1 MVSLYIIQQL
11 MCVII
16 LFRLKTIYSILS
28 LSLTFIIFN
37 FKPDT
42 YDIISYTKSVGNPQG
57 FETLFRYLILT
68 FSLITNDSRL
78 VVTYYQLL
86 ILCLS
91 ASIIL
96 LFRNNRILILATIFS
111 SVAVI
116 LATHNNLRQGTSSLL
131 ILIGIL
137 LFLRGNIFLFLLP
150 MFLSYGFH
158 LSSVFFISC
167 CLITYLL
174 YVFFLSKSQ
183 KKSDL
188 NMHLIYISS
197 FVIGLAFAFTFYLLS
212 KLEIIIYL
220 NYVGLNLTIDN
231 ERTPLDTKVIA
242 LIVLSFTTELF
253 LRFSKVN
260 YQVDYIRFLKLA
272 FLFFIFFISLNK
284 DFDEIGARISYFYYV
299 IEMGLLCYLLDKKI
313 YLPSVIIIFFYA
325 FAFNVWNILGG
336 L

>member
-42 YDIISYTKSVGNPQG
+42 YDIISYTKVVGNTSG
-57 FETLFRYLILT
+57 FENLFHYLIST

-78 VVTYYQLL
+78 AVTYYQLF

-96 LFRNNRILILATIFS
+96 FFRNNRILILATIFS

-137 LFLRGNIFLFLLP
+137 FFLRGNIFLFLLP
-150 MFLSYGFH
+150 MLLSYGFH
-158 LSSVFFISC
+158 LSSVLFISC
-167 CLITYLL
+167 CSITYLL
-174 YVFFLSKSQ
+174 YVFLSKSQ
-183 KKSDL
+183 KKIYL

-197 FVIGLAFAFTFYLLS
+197 FVIGLAFAFTFYLFS
-212 KLEIIIYL
+212 VTENMIFS
-220 NYVGLNLTIDN
+220 NYIGMNLTIDN
-231 ERTPLDTKVIA
+231 ERTPLGIKVIA
-242 LIVLSFTTELF
+242 LIVLSFTAEFF
-253 LRFSKVN
+253 LSFSKVN
-260 YQVDYIRFLKLA
+260 YQVDFIRFLKLV
-272 FLFFIFFISLNK
+272 FLFFIFFISFNE

-299 IEMGLLCYLLDKKI
+299 IELGLLCYLLDKKI
-313 YLPSVIIIFFYA
+313 YTTSVIIIFFYA